1 MDGQT
6 LPVNGTFFQPYFKQK
21 QILKK
26 IGFGSAPP
34 RLTLENVQALAKKVP
49 QTVWI
54 WLPPPFLEKVQA
66 RAEKSSLKFLI
77 WV

>member
-1 MDGQT
+1 MVRHY
-6 LPVNGTFFQPYFKQK
+6 LLMELFSNLISSKNK
-21 QILKK
+21 SLKK
-26 IGFGSAPP
+26 LDLGPPPP